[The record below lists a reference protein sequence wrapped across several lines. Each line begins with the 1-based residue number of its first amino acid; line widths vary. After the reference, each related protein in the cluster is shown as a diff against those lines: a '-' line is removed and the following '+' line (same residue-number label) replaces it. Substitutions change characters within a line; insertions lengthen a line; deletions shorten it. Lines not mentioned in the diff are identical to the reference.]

1 MSPRR
6 RRWERGY
13 NQSALGASALP
24 ISANQSLYG
33 TSSNAADSVLGDE
46 TQAAKV
52 PSFWDEVGS
61 SVAGNLGKVGKL

>member
-1 MSPRR
+1 
-6 RRWERGY
+6 
-13 NQSALGASALP
+13 LGATAVP

-46 TQAAKV
+46 TQATKT
-52 PSFWDEVGS
+52 PGFWDEVGS